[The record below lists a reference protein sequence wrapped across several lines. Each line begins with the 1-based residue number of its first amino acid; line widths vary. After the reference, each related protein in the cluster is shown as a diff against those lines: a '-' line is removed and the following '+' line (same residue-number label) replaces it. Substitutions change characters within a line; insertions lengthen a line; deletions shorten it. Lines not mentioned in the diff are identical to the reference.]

1 MPHFKAT
8 ADGMVPLTEEEEAQL
23 LIDIEEGNRLR
34 VDIITSRVREER
46 NAKLA
51 ASDWTQA
58 LDIPEATRSA
68 WATYRQTLRDIPAQS
83 GFPDEVTW
91 PTSP

>member
-8 ADGMVPLTEEEEAQL
+8 ADGMIPFTEEEEAEAL
-23 LIDIEEGNRLR
+23 AGMAEGHRVRIE
-34 VDIITSRVREER
+34 IFSSRVREER

-68 WATYRQTLRDIPAQS
+68 WATYRQALRDIPSQP
-83 GFPDEVTW
+83 GFPDVITW
-91 PTSP
+91 PTPP